1 MHGTRRL
8 KGIAMQHRTFW
19 LDSSD
24 GVPLYASHWHAEREP
39 KAVVM
44 LAHGMAEHSGRYA
57 RLGEALVAAG
67 FELYAIDQR
76 GHGQTAQHGLLGH
89 FADENGWSH
98 VVGDLSTL
106 NHHIRHQRPQ
116 TPIFLLGHSMG
127 SFISTA
133 YLMHHSSSVQ
143 GAMLSG
149 SNYGKLGT
157 YRAAALVAR
166 FERWRQ
172 GAVRRSALIDWL
184 SFGAFNKAFKP
195 ARTPFDWLSRDSEEV
210 DRYIADPLCGF
221 RCTNQLWLDLLHGLQ
236 QITPLAALKQIAP
249 QLPILIIGGDHDPVS
264 QGNGL
269 QRLADALAQAGHT
282 RTTLKCYSQAR
293 HELLNELNRDEVT
306 RDLIDWLEKALEQPQ
321 QRPSHPQEPTP

>member
-1 MHGTRRL
+1 
-8 KGIAMQHRTFW
+8 MQHRSFW

-24 GVPLYASHWHAEREP
+24 GVPLYVNHWHAPGEP

-57 RLGEALVAAG
+57 RLGEALVGAG
-67 FELYAIDQR
+67 FELYALDHR

-89 FADENGWSH
+89 FADENGWNH

-106 NHHIRHQRPQ
+106 NHHVRHQQPQ
-116 TPIFLLGHSMG
+116 TPIILLGHSMG
-127 SFISTA
+127 SFVTTA

-143 GAMLSG
+143 GAILSG
-149 SNYGKLGT
+149 SNYAKPGT

-166 FERWRQ
+166 LERWRQ
-172 GAVRRSALIDWL
+172 GATGRSALIDRL
-184 SFGAFNKAFKP
+184 SFGAFNKAFEP

-221 RCTNQLWLDLLHGLQ
+221 RCTNQLWLDLLEGLQ
-236 QITPLAALKQIAP
+236 RITPPASLKQIAP
-249 QLPILIIGGDHDPVS
+249 QLPILIIGGDQDPVS
-264 QGNGL
+264 QGGGL
-269 QRLADALAQAGHT
+269 QRLADALSGAGHT
-282 RTTLKCYSQAR
+282 RTTLKRYSQAR

-306 RDLIDWLEKALEQPQ
+306 RDLIDWLEQTLAQPQ
-321 QRPSHPQEPTP
+321 QRPSHPQEPTL

>member
-1 MHGTRRL
+1 
-8 KGIAMQHRTFW
+8 MQHRSFW

-24 GVPLYASHWHAEREP
+24 GVPLYANHWCPAHEP

-57 RLGEALVAAG
+57 RFAEALVAAG
-67 FELYAIDQR
+67 FEFYAIDQR
-76 GHGQTAQHGLLGH
+76 GHGQTAQHGLLGQ
-89 FADENGWSH
+89 FADENGWGH

-106 NHHIRHQRPQ
+106 NHHIRHQRPH

-127 SFISTA
+127 SFIAIA

-143 GAMLSG
+143 GAILGG
-149 SNYGKLGT
+149 SNYGRLSA
-157 YRAAALVAR
+157 YQAAALVAR

-172 GAVRRSALIDWL
+172 GATGRSALIEWL
-184 SFGAFNKAFKP
+184 SFGTFNKAFKP
-195 ARTPFDWLSRDSEEV
+195 VRTPFDWLSRDSEEV

-221 RCTNQLWLDLLHGLQ
+221 RCTNGLWLDLLHGLQ
-236 QITPLAALKQIAP
+236 QITPQAALKQIAP
-249 QLPILIIGGDHDPVS
+249 QLPILIIGGDSDPVS

-269 QRLADALAQAGHT
+269 QRLANALAQAGHT

-306 RDLIDWLEKALEQPQ
+306 RDLIDWLEQTLSQPQ
-321 QRPSHPQEPTP
+321 QRPLHSQEPHP